1 MADVW
6 PEQAGVCLQPPS
18 DAFPD
23 AFFLNPKQLTEVSQ
37 RLLSFTKMNHVGV
50 NWLKGWILAL

>member
-23 AFFLNPKQLTEVSQ
+23 AFFFNPTQLTEVSQ
-37 RLLSFTKMNHVGV
+37 RLSSFTKMNPV
-50 NWLKGWILAL
+50 